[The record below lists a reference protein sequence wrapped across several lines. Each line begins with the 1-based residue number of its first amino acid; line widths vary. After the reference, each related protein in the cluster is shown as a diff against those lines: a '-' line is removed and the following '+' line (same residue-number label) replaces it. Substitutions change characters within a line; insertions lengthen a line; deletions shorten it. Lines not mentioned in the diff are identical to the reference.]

1 MDCSKNEDEGVQQN
15 TLNEI
20 IIKNPLPQNSQ
31 HQTDSLDSED
41 NLFRQKE
48 KITKVIVII
57 LIIYFILK

>member
-1 MDCSKNEDEGVQQN
+1 MDCSNNEDEGVQQN

-20 IIKNPLPQNSQ
+20 IIQNPLPQNSQ

>member
-20 IIKNPLPQNSQ
+20 IIINPLPQNSQ

>member
-1 MDCSKNEDEGVQQN
+1 MDCLKNEDEGVQQN

-20 IIKNPLPQNSQ
+20 IIINPLPQNSQ

-48 KITKVIVII
+48 KITKVIAII